1 MLEPQVDQAFPITDF
16 AVRLLIDVAAI
27 FVFAI
32 AIYFRRHTRKDLAA
46 LFAFFNIGLFVVVTV
61 ISQAEAATAI
71 GFGLFAIL
79 SIIRLRSEPFNNR
92 ELGYFFGA
100 LVLGL
105 LNGIAP
111 GPMTVTLALNG
122 VILASMYLLDHPGV
136 MQVAQR
142 RSITFDAIYTDPVSL
157 LAALE
162 HRLGATVVECNV
174 TAIDFVRDTME
185 LEVQY
190 TERPPRPE
198 GAWHP
203 PSLSEP
209 VR

>member
-1 MLEPQVDQAFPITDF
+1 MLDPQIDQAFPIADF
-16 AVRLLIDVAAI
+16 MVRLLIDVAAI
-27 FVFAI
+27 YVFSI

-122 VILASMYLLDHPGV
+122 VILASMYLLDHPSV

-142 RSITFDAIYTDPVSL
+142 RHVTLDTICTDPASL
-157 LAALE
+157 RAALE
-162 HRLGATVVECNV
+162 NRLGATVVECTV

-185 LEVQY
+185 IEVQY
-190 TERPPRPE
+190 AENPSRPVVT
-198 GAWHP
+198 WLP